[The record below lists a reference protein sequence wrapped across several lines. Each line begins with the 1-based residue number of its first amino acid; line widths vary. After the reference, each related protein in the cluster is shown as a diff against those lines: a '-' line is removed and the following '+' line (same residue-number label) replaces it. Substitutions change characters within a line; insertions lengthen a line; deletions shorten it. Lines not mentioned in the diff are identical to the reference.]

1 MEISMQY
8 ELAEKLKKASEK
20 SGLSRG
26 TIINLAFYEGLRSLS
41 LGYVPDIKEKTQE
54 KTQEKT
60 KEKIEKIEIPVSK
73 RMDGLLKKY
82 AFLINR
88 PKKDLK
94 EALIESMVEKINR
107 EFDSYNEEGR
117 SEKTDKLVR
126 ATFKISIPKYI
137 ENIIRQEADVM
148 DIKLEQYYK
157 YLLLEGFWSHFHN
170 RYPLTLDKDQV
181 VADLIRR
188 LNLDPVKAVS
198 LVEYL
203 AKNRFSNDADSAKI
217 LERWTEID

>member
-8 ELAEKLKKASEK
+8 ELSEKLKKASEK

-41 LGYVPDIKEKTQE
+41 LGYIPDIKEKT
-54 KTQEKT
+54 KG
-60 KEKIEKIEIPVSK
+60 KIEKIEVPVTK
-73 RMDGLLKKY
+73 RMDELLKEY
-82 AFLINR
+82 AFLINC

-94 EALIESMVEKINR
+94 EALIESMVERINR

-117 SEKTDKLVR
+117 NEKTDKTVK
-126 ATFKISIPKYI
+126 ATFKISISKYI
-137 ENIIRQEADVM
+137 ADVIKQEAEVM
-148 DIKLEQYYK
+148 EIKLEQYYK

-170 RYPLTLDKDQV
+170 QYPLTMDKDRV
-181 VADLIRR
+181 ISEIIKRM
-188 LNLDPVKAVS
+188 NLDPVKTTS

-203 AKNRFSNDADSAKI
+203 AKNRFSNDVDSDRI
-217 LERWTEID
+217 LELWTKIE